1 LNIEDSD
8 YFNADQAAK
17 IRAIVLNSYPYISL
31 DEMKSNLKSAG
42 FSYADELTRGDIIT
56 AVQFAIW
63 RYSNADYKHIE
74 GIDKY
79 GETTNNTNLSYAR
92 PYHDYTNELWH
103 WWANGKNATYYDAT
117 MEVKINAL
125 VEYLCARTPIYA
137 GDQNRIVTDIEL
149 VQAETSRNSNGK
161 WNVALTVEING
172 TINSGDNVQI
182 VVKDANGELASIN
195 AVAGQTVYNINFVTD
210 NLNEITV
217 TASGTQNMAT
227 DAYLYMPFGGKEV
240 SQVLVGMSSGETT
253 VFAEMTLYSES

>member
-1 LNIEDSD
+1 
-8 YFNADQAAK
+8 
-17 IRAIVLNSYPYISL
+17 
-31 DEMKSNLKSAG
+31 
-42 FSYADELTRGDIIT
+42 
-56 AVQFAIW
+56 
-63 RYSNADYKHIE
+63 
-74 GIDKY
+74 
-79 GETTNNTNLSYAR
+79 
-92 PYHDYTNELWH
+92 
-103 WWANGKNATYYDAT
+103 
-117 MEVKINAL
+117 
-125 VEYLCARTPIYA
+125 
-137 GDQNRIVTDIEL
+137 L